1 MNNTVFLNGKFL
13 PADKALVSVFD
24 RGFVYGDGI
33 FETMRSYHGRIF
45 ALDLHWERLINSAKT
60 MGISLGQNK
69 SCLTNHLEKIL
80 VLNRL
85 TICDAYIRLT
95 ITRGVDYGRLIPIK
109 SLKPTVVITARPLDA
124 KIKDY
129 QKGIG
134 AIFLSTPRSI
144 PHVKSLNLLP
154 NIMGLME
161 AWEKKA
167 QEGIFTDKN
176 KILEGTVANIFVS
189 DGKRLKTPPI
199 KDGILPGIT
208 RRVVLELAKREGI
221 ETAEISL
228 TREDLRN
235 AQEGFLTNSIM
246 EIVPLLKI
254 ENKAIGKG
262 RAGILTKKL
271 QQSYRY
277 LTAITCRIPR
287 HIDWDKGKRS

>member
-1 MNNTVFLNGKFL
+1 MNNIVFLNGKFL

-24 RGFVYGDGI
+24 RGFTYGDGI

-45 ALDLHWERLINSAKT
+45 ALDLHWERLISSAKT
-60 MGISLGQNK
+60 MGISLRQNK

-80 VLNRL
+80 ALNHI
-85 TICDAYIRLT
+85 TTCDAYIRLT

-109 SLKPTVVITARPLDA
+109 SLKPTVVITAQPLDA

-134 AIFLSTPRSI
+134 ATFLSAPRSI

-161 AWEKKA
+161 AGKRKA

-176 KILEGTVANIFVS
+176 KILEGTVTNIFVS

-208 RRVVLELAKREGI
+208 RRVVLELAKKEGI
-221 ETAEISL
+221 ETTEISL

-235 AQEGFLTNSIM
+235 AQEAFLTNSIM
-246 EIVPLLKI
+246 EIAPLLKI
-254 ENKAIGKG
+254 ENKAIGKC

-277 LTAITCRIPR
+277 LTAADLLFRN
-287 HIDWDKGKRS
+287 K